1 MDDSFNEAP
10 VGLQQDHR
18 CSITSFAGLVSWGDV
33 DDFSRSC
40 CNFTYKLITAIGNAL
55 VAL

>member
-33 DDFSRSC
+33 DDFQQILLQ
-40 CNFTYKLITAIGNAL
+40 FYL
-55 VAL
+55 